1 MININTFL
9 GIFLSASNK
18 LWYPRLIYS
27 NGIVVTGV
35 VASTTSWCTSRSSC
49 TTVRIRVLHGER
61 VGPADALRRILLIA
75 HVIIFSRSLTTPPR
89 QKLLAPFFFRRHAL
103 QGPRCTCVAYFFFS
117 ENPMI
122 LSFEFAFGLMLT
134 QKFCT
139 RTLRRRRYR
148 FEGTEAELFNVVA
161 RIRR

>member
-75 HVIIFSRSLTTPPR
+75 HVIIFPRSLTTPKIISSIFFSPPR
-89 QKLLAPFFFRRHAL
+89 FARPKVYLCGIH
-103 QGPRCTCVAYFFFS
+103 FFS

-134 QKFCT
+134 QKFRT